1 METAAFRPSGFDV
14 TVCCL
19 PLIRTDL
26 CRALERKH
34 HKPWHRIAGSMSPA
48 VRGIVER
55 RLLVNYRVDLGRLDA
70 ILSKPFRGREVG
82 ESGMGIGS
90 ICLTR
95 VENARPR
102 FAPGFLGI
110 PVETA
115 THRVYARV
123 EGGGEHC
130 VYVPRRDV
138 SSGFHAF
145 VMGSLLPMEFD
156 RGEFRTEE
164 RGIERLIQVD
174 GGNEVVGVLFQE
186 TERDEVK
193 EDSVF
198 YSLESASV
206 FLCEG
211 GVEYGMS
218 GDVYSGIETC
228 LQEND
233 LKPVEVKDEQSSY
246 FGKMGGEF
254 DSAFRMEEV
263 EHVWEPRRSST
274 G

>member
-1 METAAFRPSGFDV
+1 
-14 TVCCL
+14 
-19 PLIRTDL
+19 
-26 CRALERKH
+26 
-34 HKPWHRIAGSMSPA
+34 MSPA
-48 VRGIVER
+48 VRGVVER
-55 RLLVNYRVDLGRLDA
+55 RLLVNYRVGLGTLETV
-70 ILSKPFRGREVG
+70 LSGPFRGREVG

-90 ICLTR
+90 ICITK

-115 THRVYARV
+115 THRIYARV
-123 EGGGEHC
+123 EGSGEHC

-145 VMGSLLPMEFD
+145 VMGSLLPTEFSQ
-156 RGEFRTEE
+156 GEFRTEVKGGE
-164 RGIERLIQVD
+164 QKIQID
-174 GGNEVVGVLFQE
+174 CGNEVVGVVFDE
-186 TERDEVK
+186 AERDEVD

-211 GVEYGMS
+211 GVEYSLS
-218 GDVYSGIETC
+218 GDVYSGVEPC
-228 LQEND
+228 PGEQD
-233 LKPVEVKDEQSSY
+233 LNPVDVEDERSSY

-254 DSAFRMEEV
+254 DSAFRMEEM
-263 EHVWEPRRSST
+263 EHVWQPRRSGT

>member
-14 TVCCL
+14 TVYCL
-19 PLIRTDL
+19 PLTRTDS

-34 HKPWHRIAGSMSPA
+34 HKPWLRIVGSMSPA
-48 VRGIVER
+48 VRGVVER
-55 RLLVNYRVDLGRLDA
+55 RLLVNYRVEVENLDA
-70 ILSKPFRGREVG
+70 VLSEPFRGREVG
-82 ESGMGIGS
+82 GSGMGIGS
-90 ICLTR
+90 VCLTR

-123 EGGGEHC
+123 EGSDDHC

-145 VMGSLLPMEFD
+145 VMGSLLPTEFD
-156 RGEFRTEE
+156 RCEFRTEE
-164 RGIERLIQVD
+164 RDRKSLIKVD
-174 GGNEVVGVLFQE
+174 CGDEVVGILFQE
-186 TERDEVK
+186 TERDEVN

-211 GVEYGMS
+211 GVEYGLS
-218 GDVYSGIETC
+218 GDVYSGVETC
-228 LQEND
+228 PQEKD
-233 LKPVEVKDEQSSY
+233 LKPVDVKEERSSY
-246 FGKMGGEF
+246 FGKIGAEF